1 MDNGLL
7 KHGEQLAINP
17 LLWPGRGR
25 NSNSHSHDKGTWLLD
40 PSAYDHTLAVAFE
53 AHPTLGQSDGH
64 AVYPGLL
71 KKLLAHCLH
80 EVGSSS
86 QVRNQRGQ
94 GLVLSRKG
102 CGAGLR

>member
-40 PSAYDHTLAVAFE
+40 PSAYDHTLAVALE

-64 AVYPGLL
+64 AVYAI
-71 KKLLAHCLH
+71 K
-80 EVGSSS
+80 EV
-86 QVRNQRGQ
+86 R
-94 GLVLSRKG
+94 VLSSAARAVVQD
-102 CGAGLR
+102 CGEAEQNSDARDKFFM